1 MTAPS
6 RAPKLGPLMTAM
18 LTPFDATGA
27 VDLTEA
33 RRLARFLIDEGNH
46 GLVVCGTTGEAPA
59 LTDAEQLAL
68 FAAIKD
74 EVGDRAGIV
83 AGTGA
88 NNTAHTIE
96 FTKKAEAAGVDA
108 ALVVVPYYSKP
119 TQDGM
124 LAHFGAVAD
133 ATSLPIVIYNIP
145 SRTGANMLPDTLLE
159 LASRH
164 ANIAGVKESTADCA
178 QFSEILR
185 RRPAGLGFWAGD
197 DHMYLPSLALGGDG
211 VISVAAHICAREL
224 RELGDAYAMGEAH
237 TAGRIHLALSP
248 LFAALFTT
256 SSPIPV
262 KWAMNQLGFAMGECR
277 SPLGAMPEDSAARLG
292 PLLDAYRERTRGAVS
307 LAR

>member
-1 MTAPS
+1 MSTA
-6 RAPKLGPLMTAM
+6 RAPRLGPLMTAM
-18 LTPFDATGA
+18 LTPFDASGA
-27 VDLTEA
+27 VDLGEA
-33 RRLARFLIDEGNH
+33 RRLARFLVDEGNH

-59 LTDAEQLAL
+59 LTGAEQLAL
-68 FAAIKD
+68 FAAVKD

-96 FTKKAEAAGVDA
+96 FTKQAEAAGVDA

-124 LAHFGAVAD
+124 LAHFGAVAK
-133 ATSLPIVIYNIP
+133 AVSLPLVVYNVP
-145 SRTGANMLPDTLLE
+145 SRTGANMLPETLLE
-159 LASRH
+159 LANRH
-164 ANIAGVKESTADCA
+164 ANIAGVKESTSDCA

-185 RRPAGLGFWAGD
+185 RRPEGFGFWCGD
-197 DHMYLPSLALGGDG
+197 DHMYLPSLALGGEG
-211 VISVAAHICAREL
+211 LISVSAHVCAREL
-224 RELGDAYAMGEAH
+224 RELGDAFAAGDAQR
-237 TAGRIHLALSP
+237 AGRIHLALSP

-262 KWAMNQLGFAMGECR
+262 KWAMNELGFAMGECR
-277 SPLGAMPEDSAARLG
+277 SPLGAMPEASAARLG
-292 PLLDAYRERTRGAVS
+292 PLLDAYRDRTREAVS